1 MKGFFKFLIVAGI
14 ILVIAGGIMFGI
26 GIGTKA
32 FETGDMK
39 TNTHEITEVFDNIN
53 IEIEAADIEIK
64 AATDGNVKVECV
76 EKEKYYH
83 EVSVLNNTLSIKCIN
98 NLRWYQKIF
107 NFDNRKIKVVIFLV
121 NTEYDSLN
129 IKTSTGDVII
139 NKEFSFNTSNISV
152 STGDVNFNAAVKDT
166 VKFEAST
173 GKIRLSNINSN
184 SLDITTSTGDILIT
198 NAIINGKITLNTS
211 TGDILIK
218 DSDANTLSIKT
229 STGDVKGNLLT
240 GKIFK
245 ASTSTGRISTPSD
258 DNTKGECIIETSTG
272 DIIIEVK

>member
-98 NLRWYQKIF
+98 KLR
-107 NFDNRKIKVVIFLV
+107 
-121 NTEYDSLN
+121 
-129 IKTSTGDVII
+129 
-139 NKEFSFNTSNISV
+139 
-152 STGDVNFNAAVKDT
+152 
-166 VKFEAST
+166 
-173 GKIRLSNINSN
+173 
-184 SLDITTSTGDILIT
+184 
-198 NAIINGKITLNTS
+198 
-211 TGDILIK
+211 
-218 DSDANTLSIKT
+218 
-229 STGDVKGNLLT
+229 
-240 GKIFK
+240 
-245 ASTSTGRISTPSD
+245 
-258 DNTKGECIIETSTG
+258 
-272 DIIIEVK
+272 